1 MNSPHV
7 IESATPELVRV
18 VQVTDC
24 HVYAAADARLHD
36 INTRASLRAV
46 LDLVRLRDPDADLVL
61 ATGDLSQDGSA
72 ESYRYLA
79 AEFDQL
85 GSPVVWIP
93 GNHDD
98 PTAMA
103 QNLVSPNI
111 LPARRVLA
119 SNWQILLLDST
130 LTGQVHGRVTQQQL
144 DFLEAGLDEY
154 PQHHAL
160 VCLHHQALEMDSR
173 WIDQKGLQEADR
185 LFDLVRARANVRAV
199 LWGHVH
205 QESHRHGNGI
215 EWLSTPSTCVQFKPG
230 AAEYSLDPVAPGYRS
245 LTLHRDGR
253 IESLVHRATDYD
265 QRVELDGEAY

>member
-61 ATGDLSQDGSA
+61 ATGDLSQDGST

-119 SNWQILLLDST
+119 
-130 LTGQVHGRVTQQQL
+130 GRMADQRHRTVDTARQQGIDQR
-144 DFLEAGLDEY
+144 AGLL
-154 PQHHAL
+154 AVA
-160 VCLHHQALEMDSR
+160 VCAAH
-173 WIDQKGLQEADR
+173 
-185 LFDLVRARANVRAV
+185 VRAA
-199 LWGHVH
+199 
-205 QESHRHGNGI
+205 
-215 EWLSTPSTCVQFKPG
+215 
-230 AAEYSLDPVAPGYRS
+230 
-245 LTLHRDGR
+245 
-253 IESLVHRATDYD
+253 
-265 QRVELDGEAY
+265 